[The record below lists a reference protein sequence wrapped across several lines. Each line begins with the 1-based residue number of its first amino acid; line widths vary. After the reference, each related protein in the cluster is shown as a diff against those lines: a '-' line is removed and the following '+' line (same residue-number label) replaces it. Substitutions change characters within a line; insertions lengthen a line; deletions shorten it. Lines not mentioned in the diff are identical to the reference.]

1 MGVKTAAALRL
12 EVESALAGR
21 VVAPFQF
28 RERRLVETA
37 PTGVAEVD
45 ALTGGLPRGGLTEI
59 FGPVGVGKTSLLM
72 AALAERTA
80 AAEACALVDARDAFD
95 PETAEAAGVQL
106 KRLLWVRCREIAQAM
121 RATDLLIQGGGL
133 GMIAVDLSDIAPRV
147 VRHVPLNVWFRWR
160 RAVEETRTILVVM
173 EQESNAKTCASL
185 VLRME
190 SEATRWASTAGDLR
204 QTEVWLL
211 EGQRS
216 EVEHVQKRRQE
227 TFLMQQ
233 VDAREER
240 VSFEVGVV
248 EKYGRNTECI
258 SPAGDRKRKI

>member
-59 FGPVGVGKTSLLM
+59 FGPVGVGKTRLLM

-106 KRLLWVRCREIAQAM
+106 ERLLWVRCREISQAM
-121 RATDLLIQGGGL
+121 RATDLLIQGGGFGL
-133 GMIAVDLSDIAPRV
+133 IAVDLSDIAPRV
-147 VRHVPLNVWFRWR
+147 LRHVPLNVWFRWR
-160 RAVEETRTILVVM
+160 RAVEETQTILLVM
-173 EQESNAKTCASL
+173 EPEANAKTCASL

-190 SEATRWASTAGDLR
+190 HESALWTSTAGDSR
-204 QTEVWLL
+204 QTEARLL
-211 EGQRS
+211 AGRGIR
-216 EVEHVQKRRQE
+216 VERVRTRRQE
-227 TFLMQQ
+227 EVF
-233 VDAREER
+233 VRRIDSGR
-240 VSFEVGVV
+240 VAEDG
-248 EKYGRNTECI
+248 
-258 SPAGDRKRKI
+258 